1 MYTNYGNTTVSA
13 TYPEAFITKGKLRLK
28 QFDKNVYLNDGEE
41 YEIELFNPMSEV
53 VLASIYIDG
62 DDIGSGGIVLRPG
75 ERVFIERFLDK
86 PQKFQ
91 FRTYEVEMNNRTMQ
105 AIKDNG
111 EIVIHFF
118 REEKKNPY
126 KNPYNYFPSIWKTD
140 WNIPIHTDWQSIDWY
155 NDDYDINTGIYF
167 GSTEINHTTDATAAN
182 YSSTMDTGRT
192 ERGNFSDQRFTKT
205 DYDFEIFPFHTVSWK
220 ILPETEKRFSTKD
233 LNKVYCV
240 ECGARKR
247 RSSFKFCPHCGTRF

>member
-111 EIVIHFF
+111 EISIQFH
-118 REEKKNPY
+118 REERKSPYNHFPNLWRTDWPSINPY
-126 KNPYNYFPSIWKTD
+126 
-140 WNIPIHTDWQSIDWY
+140 WY
-155 NDDYDINTGIYF
+155 IDYDTNMGINF
-167 GSTEINHTTDATAAN
+167 DSTEINHTTDTTAAK

-192 ERGNFSDQRFTKT
+192 ERGDFSDQQFTETK
-205 DYDFEIFPFHTVSWK
+205 YDFEILPFHTVSWK
-220 ILPETEKRFSTKD
+220 ILPESEKRFSTKD
-233 LNKVYCV
+233 VNKVYCV

-247 RSSFKFCPHCGTRF
+247 RSSFKFCPHCGTQF